1 MVQKFYFH
9 AANLYLND
17 VSLILMYVS
26 KIVEVVFNSQ
36 HTRDTKV
43 KDLCVWRQFDL
54 ITLKSSLKKLDLHGK
69 KALCNCTV
77 NNTHRCYF
85 TGGATFYLIH
95 SFSRRLTL
103 GRWNAFSS
111 GRRLTPRTLIKLIFE
126 AHATPAVARTA
137 ITVEDNH

>member
-43 KDLCVWRQFDL
+43 KDLCV
-54 ITLKSSLKKLDLHGK
+54 
-69 KALCNCTV
+69 
-77 NNTHRCYF
+77 
-85 TGGATFYLIH
+85 
-95 SFSRRLTL
+95 
-103 GRWNAFSS
+103 
-111 GRRLTPRTLIKLIFE
+111 
-126 AHATPAVARTA
+126 
-137 ITVEDNH
+137 